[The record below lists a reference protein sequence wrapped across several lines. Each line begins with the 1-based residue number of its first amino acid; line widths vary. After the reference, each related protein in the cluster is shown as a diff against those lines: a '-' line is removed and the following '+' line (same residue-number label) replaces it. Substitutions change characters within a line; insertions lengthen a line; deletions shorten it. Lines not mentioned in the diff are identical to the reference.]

1 MFNSSFYLIKRVFY
15 YVLSVNSYRVGDMM
29 AYFWIGELR
38 LGLEVG
44 CRFGDLVVFSDP
56 NYGYF

>member
-44 CRFGDLVVFSDP
+44 CRFGD
-56 NYGYF
+56 